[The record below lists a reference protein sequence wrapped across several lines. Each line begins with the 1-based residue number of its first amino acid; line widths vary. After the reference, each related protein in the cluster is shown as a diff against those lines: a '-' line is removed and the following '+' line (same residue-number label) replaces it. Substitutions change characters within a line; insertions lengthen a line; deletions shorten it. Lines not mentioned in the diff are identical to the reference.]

1 LEKEEEFLKLN
12 NHSSG
17 LILTLGEKSLQ
28 YQRPRDG
35 KRENRK
41 IAFI

>member
-17 LILTLGEKSLQ
+17 LILTSEEKSLQ

-41 IAFI
+41 IALI